1 MMDCE
6 ASETPIA
13 SERQQN
19 NTRTQ
24 EDKLE
29 ELLSVLSPATT
40 RTTV

>member
-24 EDKLE
+24 EDELE
-29 ELLSVLSPATT
+29 DTELVG
-40 RTTV
+40 